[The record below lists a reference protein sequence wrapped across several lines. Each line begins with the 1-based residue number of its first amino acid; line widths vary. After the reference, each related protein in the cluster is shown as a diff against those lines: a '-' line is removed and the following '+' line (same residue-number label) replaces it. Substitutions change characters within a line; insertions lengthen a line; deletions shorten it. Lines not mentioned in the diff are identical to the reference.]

1 MPPDRRGGAPIPE
14 SAGHHQ
20 NRSLTKDQQE
30 QGNPASPHIGC
41 YTTARAVSWWSV
53 HEHVA
58 PLLDQVGDWPM
69 AGTPAWCDLDDDD
82 PVKLVAL
89 LDAARHW
96 ALHLEINQQAL
107 AEASRDVSVAADWR
121 SVANEIRRR
130 RHVYI
135 PRQVV
140 A

>member
-1 MPPDRRGGAPIPE
+1 
-14 SAGHHQ
+14 
-20 NRSLTKDQQE
+20 
-30 QGNPASPHIGC
+30 
-41 YTTARAVSWWSV
+41 VSWWSV

>member
-1 MPPDRRGGAPIPE
+1 MT
-14 SAGHHQ
+14 
-20 NRSLTKDQQE
+20 NQQ
-30 QGNPASPHIGC
+30 
-41 YTTARAVSWWSV
+41 VSWWSV
-53 HEHVA
+53 HGFVA
-58 PLLDQVGDWPM
+58 PYLDAAAPM
-69 AGTPAWCDLDDDD
+69 AGTPAWCDLEDTD
-82 PVKLVAL
+82 PLKWAAL